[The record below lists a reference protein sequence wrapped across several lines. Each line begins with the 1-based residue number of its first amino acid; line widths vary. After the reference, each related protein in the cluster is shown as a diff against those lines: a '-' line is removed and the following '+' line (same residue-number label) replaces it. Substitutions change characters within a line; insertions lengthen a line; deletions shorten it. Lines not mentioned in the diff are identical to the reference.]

1 MGALH
6 GIGLVMN
13 KLFRVIFGQHRQG
26 MAVRNNFS
34 LPYISFCEFLL
45 DILQGSGYA
54 HYVSMMLNQI
64 FLDFLPSSFK
74 PLLSAYAGVF
84 ALMAA
89 GYLIHFLPEKLK
101 ESYRGLFIRI
111 PVALQMIIVLL
122 AAFLLYQMRT
132 TEIIPFIYFRF

>member
-1 MGALH
+1 
-6 GIGLVMN
+6 
-13 KLFRVIFGQHRQG
+13 
-26 MAVRNNFS
+26 
-34 LPYISFCEFLL
+34 
-45 DILQGSGYA
+45 
-54 HYVSMMLNQI
+54 MMLNQI